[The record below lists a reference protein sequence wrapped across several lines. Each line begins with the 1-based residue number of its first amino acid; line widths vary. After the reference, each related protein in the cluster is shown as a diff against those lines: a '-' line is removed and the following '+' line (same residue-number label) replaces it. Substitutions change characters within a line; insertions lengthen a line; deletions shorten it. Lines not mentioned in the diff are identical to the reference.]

1 MVVSRILEPNGW
13 NARGEELLAGLEILF
28 DPRIERY
35 WQLTAIIN
43 GLPPFPT
50 HTPAVEWLIAALR
63 AHK

>member
-1 MVVSRILEPNGW
+1 MNRILDPNGW
-13 NARGEELLAGLEILF
+13 GVRREELLVGLEMLF

-50 HTPAVEWLIAALR
+50 HAPAFEWLIAALR
-63 AHK
+63 AHE